1 MYHWF
6 SSQICE
12 DSVFPLAVT
21 FSSLKKRAPSY
32 MMLIG
37 ASVHSCI
44 VWGIGFNDSLGFPL
58 LLASQEGQCTVLKYN
73 LWIMLVD
80 LVY

>member
-1 MYHWF
+1 
-6 SSQICE
+6 
-12 DSVFPLAVT
+12 
-21 FSSLKKRAPSY
+21 

-37 ASVHSCI
+37 VSVHSCI

-73 LWIMLVD
+73 LLVMLVD